1 MSFKEKFQK
10 ILQKLSLT
18 DKAKANNLSSAEWD
32 SLVVA
37 YKEAYGTNL
46 KDDLKEE
53 KGAATISPED
63 AATALSLL
71 DSITGEQ
78 NDGAA
83 ATATASAGAEGE
95 TQGAPAASAAP
106 APAATAPATDV
117 NVGAQLVEAAQKVV
131 NAFNTVTSRAAAD
144 VPAATATGAGTVVG
158 LTGMADR
165 SKYLFGVENTMFDMN
180 KRWNK
185 ITANPA
191 FAVALGDA
199 TQEDAKSFAG
209 EVRSFASGLKARYDY
224 LHANNLLGDPSK
236 LATGDFSSNYEGIAD
251 AKVGNQYVIRR
262 QDALIARILMK
273 RDVTQYFP
281 VRYGIQDHDLM
292 FNAFLSEVSQAY
304 QPGDV
309 YKGSM
314 AIEPE
319 MGHVDDLMIKMKFG
333 PMKELERL
341 YIGYL
346 NNEGSDPIKWSMIEF
361 AVLNSLENAQV
372 EQNKRRIRGIYVVP
386 ESNVAGSYL
395 TASTGVIYTLLR
407 YAHQNKLKLHDSS
420 EYRAY
425 TSADMLEVV
434 QAFCADVLASA
445 SEDDDLEN
453 HVLYLNKKHQAWWIA
468 NVRATYG
475 KDLDFQG
482 PNSYMNIVPDQ
493 KFRIVWL
500 PYMGNLTMM
509 FMQAPGNIQMLEY
522 VPGEMLAMKM
532 EEQMEMVRGWS
543 TWKEG
548 CSASFVG
555 RRFATKAALDANN
568 YVMQQIFMNKFSVN
582 LAADATTA
590 DATKG
595 IWFVT
600 AANTAAKA
608 ITDITGAK
616 AGVAYIIEC
625 GNTTN
630 ATTIAKSGKFSTITE
645 AYTPTAV
652 GDYIMVILNSEGKF
666 IELERQVGGTRTVNA
681 LVQPNLPGVR

>member
-53 KGAATISPED
+53 KSAATISEED
-63 AATALSLL
+63 AAAALALL
-71 DSITGEQ
+71 SSITGEQ
-78 NDGAA
+78 NEGAT
-83 ATATASAGAEGE
+83 ATATASAVAEGE
-95 TQGAPAASAAP
+95 TQGAPAAP

-144 VPAATATGAGTVVG
+144 VPSATATGAGTVVG

-165 SKYLFGVENTMFDMN
+165 SKYLFGIENAMFDMS

-191 FAVALGDA
+191 FAITLGDA
-199 TQEDAKSFAG
+199 TQEEAKAFVG
-209 EVRSFASGLKARYDY
+209 EVRSFASGLKSRYDY
-224 LHANNLLGDPSK
+224 LHANNLLGDPNK
-236 LATGDFSSNYEGIAD
+236 LASGEFTSNYDGVAD
-251 AKVGNQYVIRR
+251 AKVGNQYIIRR

-273 RDVTQYFP
+273 RDITQYFS
-281 VRYGIQDHDLM
+281 VRYGIQDRDVM
-292 FNAFLSEVSQAY
+292 FSAFFSEVSQAY
-304 QPGDV
+304 QPGQI

-319 MGHVDDLMIKMKFG
+319 IGHVDDAMIKMEFG
-333 PMKELERL
+333 PMKDLERIYL
-341 YIGYL
+341 GYL
-346 NNEGSDPIKWSMIEF
+346 NKEGSDPIKWSIIEF

-372 EQNKRRIRGIYVVP
+372 EQNKRRVRGIYVKP
-386 ESNVAGSYL
+386 ETGLAGLAINS
-395 TASTGVIYTLLR
+395 STGLIYTLLR
-407 YAHQNKLKLHDSS
+407 YVHENKLKLHDSS
-420 EYRAY
+420 EYRTY
-425 TSADMLEVV
+425 TSADMLETV
-434 QAFCADVLASA
+434 QAFCSDVLASV
-445 SEDDDLEN
+445 SEDEELDD
-453 HVLYLNKKHQAWWIA
+453 HVVYLNKKHQQWWIA
-468 NVRATYG
+468 NVRAVYG
-475 KDLDFQG
+475 KDTDFQG
-482 PNSYMNIVPDQ
+482 PDSYLNRVPDQ

-500 PYMGNLTMM
+500 PYLGNLTMM

-548 CSASFVG
+548 CAASFIG

-568 YVMQQIFMNKFSVN
+568 YVMQQIFMNKFSVD

-595 IWFVT
+595 FWFVT

-630 ATTIAKSGKFSTITE
+630 ATTIAQADKFSTITE
-645 AYTPTAV
+645 AYTPTAI
-652 GDYIMVILNSEGKF
+652 GDYIMVILNSAGKF
-666 IELERQVGGTRTVNA
+666 LELERQVGGVRTVNI
-681 LVQPNLPGVR
+681 LTQPNLPGGR

>member
-83 ATATASAGAEGE
+83 ATATATTATGADGDTE
-95 TQGAPAASAAP
+95 GAPATPANAAGATGVDVGERLVAS
-106 APAATAPATDV
+106 TK
-117 NVGAQLVEAAQKVV
+117 KVV
-131 NAFNTVTSRAAAD
+131 ALFEGLANKAAAD
-144 VPAATATGAGTVVG
+144 VPAATATGVGTVVALVG
-158 LTGMADR
+158 PADR
-165 SKYLFGVENTMFDMN
+165 SKYLFGVENALFDMG

-185 ITANPA
+185 ITAKPA
-191 FAVALGDA
+191 FAATLGEA
-199 TQEDAKSFAG
+199 TQEDAKAFVA
-209 EVRSFASGLKARYDY
+209 EVRSFASGLKSRYDY
-224 LHANNLLGDPSK
+224 LHANNLLGDPEK
-236 LATGDFSSNYEGIAD
+236 LASGDFTSNYDGIAD

-292 FNAFLSEVSQAY
+292 FNAFFTEVSQAY
-304 QPGDV
+304 QVGEV

-346 NNEGSDPIKWSMIEF
+346 NREGSDPIKWSMIEF

-372 EQNKRRIRGIYVVP
+372 EQNKRRIRGIYVKP
-386 ESNVAGSYL
+386 ETGVAGSFL
-395 TASTGVIYTLLR
+395 TGSTGLVYTLLR
-407 YAHQNKLKLHDSS
+407 YDHENKLKLHDSS
-420 EYRAY
+420 EYRSY

-434 QAFCADVLASA
+434 QAFCSDVLASA
-445 SEDDDLEN
+445 SEDDDLDN
-453 HVLYLNKKHQAWWIA
+453 HVVYLNKKHQTWWIA

-482 PNSYMNIVPDQ
+482 PNSYLNVVPDM

-500 PYMGNLTMM
+500 PYLGQSTMM
-509 FMQAPGNIQMLEY
+509 FMQEPGNIQMIEY

-555 RRFATKAALDANN
+555 RRFTSKATLDANN
-568 YVMQQIFMNKFSVN
+568 YVMQQIFMNKYSVD

-630 ATTIAKSGKFSTITE
+630 ATTIAKADKFSTITE

>member
-1 MSFKEKFQK
+1 MNFKEKLQTV
-10 ILQKLSLT
+10 LQKLGLV
-18 DKAKANNLSSAEWD
+18 DKAKTNTLTTPEWNTI
-32 SLVVA
+32 VNA
-37 YKEAYGTNL
+37 YKQEFKSNL
-46 KDDLKEE
+46 KDDLDAENS
-53 KGAATISPED
+53 ATNISDAD
-63 AATALSLL
+63 AAAALALL
-71 DSITGEQ
+71 SSITGEQ
-78 NDGAA
+78 NEG
-83 ATATASAGAEGE
+83 ATATATTVVDVEK
-95 TQGAPAASAAP
+95 QGAPAASATP

-131 NAFNTVTSRAAAD
+131 NAFNTVTNRAAAD
-144 VPAATATGAGTVVG
+144 VPSATATGAGTVVG

-165 SKYLFGVENTMFDMN
+165 SKYLFGVENSMFDMD

-185 ITANPA
+185 IAAMPASAAVLGTPKAKDSIAFSQEIRDFSESLKNRFDYLQANNFLCDPKKLA
-191 FAVALGDA
+191 
-199 TQEDAKSFAG
+199 AG
-209 EVRSFASGLKARYDY
+209 E
-224 LHANNLLGDPSK
+224 
-236 LATGDFSSNYEGIAD
+236 FSSNYDGIAD

-262 QDALIARILMK
+262 QDALIARVLMK

-281 VRYGIQDHDLM
+281 VRYGIQDHDLI
-292 FNAFLSEVSQAY
+292 FNAFFTEVSQAY
-304 QPGDV
+304 QKGEI
-309 YKGSM
+309 YKGSI

-333 PMKELERL
+333 PMKEIERM

-346 NNEGSDPIKWSMIEF
+346 NKEGSDPIKWSMIEF
-361 AVLNSLENAQV
+361 CVLNSLENAQV
-372 EQNKRRIRGIYVVP
+372 EQNKRRIRGIYIAP
-386 ESNVAGSYL
+386 ETGVAGSSM
-395 TASTGVIYTLLR
+395 TASTGLIYTLLR
-407 YAHQNKLKLHDSS
+407 YAHENKMKLHDNS

-425 TSADMLEVV
+425 TSADMLETV
-434 QAFCADVLASA
+434 QAFCADVLASV
-445 SEDDDLEN
+445 SEDDDLNN
-453 HVLYLNKKHQAWWIA
+453 HVVYLNSNHQAWWIA

-482 PNSYMNIVPDQ
+482 PNSYLNVVPDQ
-493 KFRIVWL
+493 KFRIIWL
-500 PYMGNLTMM
+500 PYLGKLPFM
-509 FMQAPGNIQMLEY
+509 FMQQEGNIQMLENL
-522 VPGEMLAMKM
+522 PGEMLTLWM

-555 RRFATKAALDANN
+555 RRFTSKAALDANN
-568 YVMQQIFMNKFSVN
+568 YVMQQIFMNKFSVD

-608 ITDITGAK
+608 LTDITGAK

-625 GNTTN
+625 GSTTN
-630 ATTIAKSGKFSTITE
+630 ATTIAKADKFSTLTA

>member
-1 MSFKEKFQK
+1 MNFKEK
-10 ILQKLSLT
+10 LQTVLQLLGLT
-18 DKAKANNLSSAEWD
+18 DKAKTNTLSNEEWN
-32 SLVVA
+32 SIVNA
-37 YKEAYGTNL
+37 YKQKYKTNL
-46 KDDLKEE
+46 KDDLDAENS
-53 KGAATISPED
+53 ATTISQED

-78 NDGAA
+78 KDGAA
-83 ATATASAGAEGE
+83 ATATATTATGAEGE
-95 TQGAPAASAAP
+95 TEGAPATPANAAGATGVDVGERLVAS
-106 APAATAPATDV
+106 TK
-117 NVGAQLVEAAQKVV
+117 KVV
-131 NAFNTVTSRAAAD
+131 ALFEGLANKAAAD
-144 VPAATATGAGTVVG
+144 VPAATATGVGTVVALVG
-158 LTGMADR
+158 PADR
-165 SKYLFGVENTMFDMN
+165 SKYLFGVENALFDMG
-180 KRWNK
+180 KRWNR
-185 ITANPA
+185 IAAMPSA
-191 FAVALGDA
+191 AAALGTPKAKDSVA
-199 TQEDAKSFAG
+199 FSQEIRDFS
-209 EVRSFASGLKARYDY
+209 ESLKNRFDY
-224 LHANNLLGDPSK
+224 LQANNLLCDPKK
-236 LATGDFSSNYEGIAD
+236 LAAGEFSSNYDGIAD
-251 AKVGNQYVIRR
+251 AKVGNQYVVRR
-262 QDALIARILMK
+262 QDALIARVLMK

-281 VRYGIQDHDLM
+281 VRYGIQDHDLI
-292 FNAFLSEVSQAY
+292 FNAFFTEVSQAY
-304 QPGDV
+304 QKGEI
-309 YKGSM
+309 YKGSI

-333 PMKELERL
+333 PMKEIERM

-346 NNEGSDPIKWSMIEF
+346 NQEGSDPIKWSMIEF
-361 AVLNSLENAQV
+361 CVLNSLENAQV
-372 EQNKRRIRGIYVVP
+372 EQNKRRIRGIYVSP
-386 ESNVAGSYL
+386 ETGVAGSSM
-395 TASTGVIYTLLR
+395 TASTGLIYTLLR
-407 YAHQNKLKLHDSS
+407 YAHENKMKLHDNA

-425 TSADMLEVV
+425 TSADMLETV
-434 QAFCADVLASA
+434 QAFCADVLASV
-445 SEDDDLEN
+445 SEDDDLDN
-453 HVLYLNKKHQAWWIA
+453 HVVYLNKNHQAWWIA

-482 PNSYMNIVPDQ
+482 PNSYLNVVPDQ
-493 KFRIVWL
+493 KFRIIWL
-500 PYMGNLTMM
+500 PYLGHLPFM
-509 FMQAPGNIQMLEY
+509 FMQQEGNIQMLENL
-522 VPGEMLAMKM
+522 PGEMLTLWM

-555 RRFATKAALDANN
+555 RRFTSKATLDANN
-568 YVMQQIFMNKFSVN
+568 YVMQQIFMNKFSVD

-630 ATTIAKSGKFSTITE
+630 ATTIAKADKFSTITE

-666 IELERQVGGTRTVNA
+666 IELERQVGGTRAVNA